1 MRKMIPFAGLL
12 GVAVA
17 AVAAVAG
24 WQAFGPSQPVPS
36 APMSALFPA
45 DEAYQFDPPAPGSY
59 RLNTIKQAP
68 DGTVVDIHGLE
79 HRLSDL
85 TEGKITLVSFV
96 YLTCGDVNGCPLAM
110 STLFDIHDASIGLP
124 GLREDVQ
131 LMTISFDPSR
141 DTVEAI
147 EAFAYP
153 ITSDAAAPRKIN
165 WHVLTTSGRAALQ
178 PILDGYGQVVD
189 RSEDQDRI
197 NHLLRMYLLDR
208 DGAIRNVYGLGF
220 MDPRLLMTD
229 VETLL
234 MEEGRS

>member
-1 MRKMIPFAGLL
+1 MRRLILFAGLL
-12 GVAVA
+12 GLGL
-17 AVAAVAG
+17 AAVAG
-24 WQAFGPSQPVPS
+24 WRMF
-36 APMSALFPA
+36 APPHPAPTAPLASLFPA
-45 DEAYQFDPPAPGSY
+45 DAAYQFDPPAPGSY

-68 DGTVVDIHGLE
+68 DGTVLDIHGAE

-85 TEGKITLVSFV
+85 ADGKITLVSFV
-96 YLTCGDVNGCPLAM
+96 YLTCGDINGCPLAM
-110 STLFDIHDASIGLP
+110 STLFDIHDASAARP
-124 GLREDVQ
+124 GLRDDVQ
-131 LMTISFDPSR
+131 LMTISFDPQR

-153 ITSDAAAPRKIN
+153 ITSDAAADRKID
-165 WHVLTTSGRAALQ
+165 WHVLTTRGDRALK
-178 PILDGYGQVVD
+178 PILDGFGQAVD

-229 VETLL
+229 IETLL
-234 MEEGRS
+234 MEEARS